1 MEVNMKIAIDGPAG
15 SGKSTIAKEVAKRL
29 NIVYVDTGAMYRAIT
44 LKLIGQNEEKYEE
57 ILKNTKIEFKDDLIF
72 LDGKDV
78 SQDIRKNEISKYTS
92 ELSKNSMIR
101 EYLVKMQRKIAKDI
115 DVVMEGR
122 DIGSVVLKD
131 AEYKFFLTADVE
143 VRAKRRFNQL
153 LEKNDNLV
161 FEEILEDLKKRD
173 YNDTHRENSPL
184 IKTDDAILI
193 DSSNLNQE
201 ETINKI
207 LDYIR

>member
-1 MEVNMKIAIDGPAG
+1 MKIAIDGPAG
-15 SGKSTIAKEVAKRL
+15 SGKSTIAKEVARKL
-29 NIVYVDTGAMYRAIT
+29 DIIYIDTGAMYRAIT
-44 LKLIGQNEEKYEE
+44 LKLLNKDEKDFEK
-57 ILKNTKIEFKDDLIF
+57 ILKDTKIEFKGDNIF
-72 LDGKDV
+72 LDDKDV
-78 SQDIRKNEISKYTS
+78 SSEIRKNEISNKTS
-92 ELSKNSMIR
+92 EMSKNPLIR
-101 EYLVKMQRKIAKDI
+101 EYLVEMQRHIAENI

-153 LEKNDNLV
+153 LEKNKDIE
-161 FEEILEDLKKRD
+161 FEKVLEDLKTRD

-193 DSSNLNQE
+193 DSSKLNLE
-201 ETINKI
+201 DTVNKI
-207 LDYIR
+207 LEYVR